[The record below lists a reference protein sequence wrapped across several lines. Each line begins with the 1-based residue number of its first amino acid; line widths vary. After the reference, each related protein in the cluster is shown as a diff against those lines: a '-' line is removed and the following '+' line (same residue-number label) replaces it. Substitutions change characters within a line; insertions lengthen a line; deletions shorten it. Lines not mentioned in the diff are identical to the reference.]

1 MIAGAAS
8 DHAQGTWTAALR
20 DKNLR
25 KSQEEK
31 DTPGK
36 LTLRE
41 RSARSSTLELLCLR
55 RANTSRMPLQNVT
68 AHSKRPPAL
77 RLRWRP

>member
-41 RSARSSTLELLCLR
+41 RWSWRALTLAGTIR
-55 RANTSRMPLQNVT
+55 
-68 AHSKRPPAL
+68 
-77 RLRWRP
+77 